1 MKRYVM
7 LEDKEIVDTTKEE
20 WLDIY
25 ESGWYEKL
33 DEEYLEWHG
42 YDSSIAK
49 ILIAKQSDN
58 LLDLLEVGDC
68 VEFKNGGIVY
78 IPNRHQLTKAKNI
91 SHLITA
97 IWKQNHDTMRRYEV

>member
-1 MKRYVM
+1 M
-7 LEDKEIVDTTKEE
+7 LEDKEIIDTTKEE

-42 YDSSIAK
+42 YESSVAK
-49 ILIAKQSDN
+49 VLIERQSDN

-68 VEFKNGGIVY
+68 IENTDGDIFSANNLFEKEMMKRWAN
-78 IPNRHQLTKAKNI
+78 NK
-91 SHLITA
+91 A
-97 IWKQNHDTMRRYEV
+97 IWKRNGDIMRRYQIEKTTNT